1 MTRYVLLAWLLIIA
15 VLTAPAF
22 AGNCGHFFAHKQ
34 AVVVQQV
41 VAAPIV
47 YYSVGE
53 SLLIEA
59 AVEKAFQRRELR
71 QQQSAQHAPP
81 SQPGTLAATGSV
93 LSAKCARCHVGE
105 TAKGGI
111 DFTRTIDAVTFRRSV
126 ELMGTGR
133 DAPSAMKA
141 VLAGLTPAEK
151 GALMEEL
158 LTLSA
163 KQEPPVAPP
172 DPFQEQSGVLR

>member
-1 MTRYVLLAWLLIIA
+1 MIRYVLFTFA

-59 AVEKAFQRRELR
+59 AVEKAFQRRE
-71 QQQSAQHAPP
+71 QQSAQHAPP
-81 SQPGTLAATGSV
+81 SQTGTLAATGSV
-93 LSAKCARCHVGE
+93 LTAKCLRCHNG
-105 TAKGGI
+105 TRDDT
-111 DFTRTIDAVTFRRSV
+111 DFDLRQPMTDFYSTRTTEILSDINVP
-126 ELMGTGR
+126 
-133 DAPSAMKA
+133 DKMKG
-141 VLAGLTPAEK
+141 VISGLQK
-151 GALMEEL
+151 GDHANL
-158 LTLSA
+158 LQETLTRWRNERQQPA

-172 DPFQEQSGVLR
+172 DPFQGQSGELR